1 MIISS
6 FQINNN
12 ASPIRTIPA
21 TTPATMGMMSGPLG
35 HSREQSEGSMILQ
48 NSKGNA
54 YPDAFKILFCT
65 EASIMKI
72 RDMPIPFSFQIMEV
86 LECVLPV
93 TFQLIFILL
102 ICV

>member
-35 HSREQSEGSMILQ
+35 HSREQNKGNMILQ
-48 NSKGNA
+48 NGEGNV
-54 YPDAFKILFCT
+54 YEDAFKIIFGT
-65 EASIMKI
+65 EASIYSTK
-72 RDMPIPFSFQIMEV
+72 DNT
-86 LECVLPV
+86 
-93 TFQLIFILL
+93 TFTLNY
-102 ICV
+102 